1 MEKKIYASSG
11 SCLDEGH
18 GYRVFSVFN
27 TLLLIV
33 ILFATAYPVYF
44 VLIASISDPQKMVA
58 NYGLMWVPHFPLS
71 VASYRMV
78 VKHSLLLS
86 GFRNTFIIVIGGVA
100 INMVLTVI
108 GAYMLSLKNSLLRR
122 PIAYLILFTMYFSG
136 GIVPNY
142 LNVKSL
148 GLMDTLWALILPGA
162 ISTYNMLI
170 MRSAISALPDG
181 LMEAAKLDGASHLQR
196 ILNVVV
202 PLTGA
207 TSAVLILY
215 YAVGHWNA
223 WFNASLYIQTPKRYP
238 LQLVLRQVLILG
250 EVYVM
255 ASGLDAGAEIAAAMM
270 IKYALIVVS
279 TAPIMVL
286 YPFLQR
292 FFVKGVMV
300 GSMKG

>member
-1 MEKKIYASSG
+1 MARKRAALSE
-11 SCLDEGH
+11 EGA
-18 GYRVFSVFN
+18 GYKVFTVFN
-27 TLLLIV
+27 TLFLLLI
-33 ILFATAYPVYF
+33 IFITAYPVYF
-44 VLIASISDPQKMVA
+44 VIIASISDPQAMVA
-58 NYGLMWVPHFPLS
+58 NYGLMWLPHTPLS
-71 VASYRMV
+71 TRAYEMV
-78 VKHSLLLS
+78 FRHSLLLS
-86 GFRNTFIIVIGGVA
+86 GFANTLFIVVVGVA
-100 INMVLTVI
+100 INMVLTI
-108 GAYMLSLKNSLLRR
+108 LGAYLLSLNGSLLRK

-136 GIVPNY
+136 GTVPVY
-142 LNVKSL
+142 LNIKTL
-148 GLMDTLWALILPGA
+148 GLMDTLWALILPTA

-181 LMEAAKLDGASHLQR
+181 LMEAAKLDGASHLRR
-196 ILNVVV
+196 IVNVVV

-223 WFNASLYIQTPKRYP
+223 WFNASLYIQSSTKFP

-250 EVYVM
+250 EDSEMV
-255 ASGLDAGAEIAAAMM
+255 AGLDAGADIAAAMLV
-270 IKYALIVVS
+270 KYALIVVS
-279 TAPIMVL
+279 TAPIMLL

>member
-1 MEKKIYASSG
+1 MQKKYASSG
-11 SCLDEGH
+11 SCLDEGR

-27 TLLLIV
+27 VLLLLL

-58 NYGLMWVPHFPLS
+58 NYGLMWLPHFPLS
-71 VASYRMV
+71 LASYQMV
-78 VKHSLLLS
+78 TRHSLLLS
-86 GFRNTFIIVIGGVA
+86 GFGNTFFIVIVGVI
-100 INMVLTVI
+100 INMTLTVI

-142 LNVKSL
+142 LNIKSL
-148 GLMDTLWALILPGA
+148 GLMDSLWALILPGA
-162 ISTYNMLI
+162 VSTYNMLI
-170 MRSAISALPDG
+170 MRSSIAALPEG

-196 ILNVVV
+196 ILHVVV

-250 EVYVM
+250 EDSEI
-255 ASGLDAGAEIAAAMM
+255 ASGMDAGAEIAAAMM

-279 TAPIMVL
+279 TAPVMVL
-286 YPFLQR
+286 YPFLQK